1 MAVNAIGAMNNRF
14 IGLSGD
20 SKPTGVQIGA
30 TYWAYDTNIMYKSYD
45 GDNWSPFDIKSI
57 TQPSAETQSFRQ
69 GAASYPLYTATGG
82 SVMVESFTLT
92 NTVNHSADAGTFT
105 GISVETDSTTV
116 VVLVAQAAGVKAGL
130 TAGKVFTYSVPFA
143 LLVGKKI
150 TYTIYGGQTA
160 ANPAGFTVTCR
171 YQPINPAGYM
181 A

>member
-1 MAVNAIGAMNNRF
+1 MTVIRESNIARF
-14 IGLSGD
+14 TALAAD
-20 SKPTGVQIGA
+20 SKPTGVPSGS
-30 TYWAYDTNIMYKSYD
+30 YLWDSENNIMYKTHD
-45 GDNWSPFDIKSI
+45 GSAWLPQTIKSI

-69 GAASYPLYTATGG
+69 GEASYPLFTATGG
-82 SVMVESFTLT
+82 SVMIESFTLT

-116 VVLVAQAAGVKAGL
+116 VILVAQAAGVKANL
-130 TAGKVFTYSVPFA
+130 TAAKVFTYSTPFA

-171 YQPINPAGYM
+171 YSPINPAGYL